1 MGVMVELP
9 HTSWNRSGV
18 LQYRRRV
25 PDDLRGVLGRT
36 EFIHSFK
43 TKDTDRM
50 AMAYP
55 AVHAKFEAMIAAA
68 RASALDADQLRTLEV
83 LQKAGLVDEGA
94 DRFGPLRDGTA
105 AARSHMRVVREVI
118 ADQKPEAGWQANA
131 DEVKRLV
138 LAMDGVGAP
147 KVTLRDAAKAY
158 LKSVEAS
165 RNYRDRAK
173 QVNLAVSYFQE
184 HRKEPDTAIEAIS
197 RKDTAAFRDA
207 LAGRGWTPSTVNKRL
222 KTISAV
228 INHAIHEG
236 SLPGIENPF
245 AKVSVRDERDKR
257 DLRDP
262 LTVDEIAAVADR
274 LEGFNDEAR
283 LIWMLMAYT
292 GARVGEVSGLDWAD
306 VRLTDKTP
314 HIIIRDNEH
323 RTIKTGTSRR
333 EVPLVG
339 AALGALNAWA
349 AGRQQSGAVFPRYA
363 RQRDGASS
371 ILLQAMKK
379 AKAWE
384 KGRKV
389 VHSLRHSHKDWM
401 RRAAPVDMAD
411 RVHGHASGGVAR
423 NYGGDQLL
431 DIVAGHIKAA
441 HEAAGLEKIAFMPP
455 DYFGLKI

>member
-25 PDDLRGVLGRT
+25 PDDVRPVLGRT

-50 AMAYP
+50 ALAYP

-68 RASALDADQLRTLEV
+68 RASALDADQLRTLAV
-83 LQKAGLVDEGA
+83 LQKAGVVDEGA
-94 DRFGPLRDGTA
+94 ERFGPLRDGTA
-105 AARSHMRVVREVI
+105 ASRSHMRLVRQVI
-118 ADQKPEAGWQANA
+118 EDQKPETGWQANA

-138 LAMDGVGAP
+138 LAMEGVGAP
-147 KVTLRDAAKAY
+147 KVTLRDAANTY
-158 LKSVEAS
+158 LKSLEAS

-184 HRKEPDTAIEAIS
+184 HRREPDTAIEAIS

-207 LAGRGWTPSTVNKRL
+207 LAKRGWTPSTVNKRL

-228 INHAIHEG
+228 INHAIREG
-236 SLPGIENPF
+236 NLAGVENPF
-245 AKVSVRDERDKR
+245 AGVSVRDERDKR

-262 LTVDEIAAVADR
+262 LTVDEIATVAER
-274 LEGFNDEAR
+274 LVGYNDEAR

-292 GARVGEVSGLDWAD
+292 GARVSEVSGLDWAD

-314 HIIIRDNEH
+314 HIIIRENAH
-323 RTIKTGTSRR
+323 RTIKTVSSRR

-339 AALGALNAWA
+339 AALDALTAWA
-349 AGRQQSGAVFPRYA
+349 EGRQQSGAVFPRYA
-363 RQRDGASS
+363 QQRDGASS

-379 AKAWE
+379 AKVWQE
-384 KGRKV
+384 RRKV

-401 RRAAPVDMAD
+401 RRAAPAEMAD

-431 DIVAGHIKAA
+431 DTLADYMTQA
-441 HEAAGLEKIAFMPP
+441 HARAGLDMVEFIHL
-455 DYFGLKI
+455 GT